1 MTIIVRRLTPI
12 AALAIIAGTTFA
24 GPLLPPGGPV
34 ASTGKTLTEVEP
46 RIAINAINTPGD
58 ADATPSAFKITQP
71 GSYYLT
77 GNITGVAGKHGIE
90 IAAYGVTLDLNGFSM
105 TGVPGSLSGVII
117 RGGGTEVRNGI
128 VRNWGTDGVVGEG
141 SVTSNR
147 VIDVR
152 SLGNAGVGIYAG
164 NYSEVRN
171 CQSESNGSHG
181 IAIYAF
187 GRVEGCT
194 SRNNGGDGVNAPN
207 SGNIIINCN
216 SSYNTGNGF
225 KAFTGAI
232 TACIATNNTLSG
244 IDATYAVV
252 RECTSDNNDQYG
264 FTLGTATT
272 ATGNRT
278 TGNTFGGFYVAA
290 SCVLEDNLATGNGN
304 SIAGRA
310 GFVFNGAGNRAT
322 NNHAVSNPI
331 GFSIANGPNVL
342 MGNTA
347 MSGTTGF
354 SVSSNTNTM
363 LTGNIATGNTTN
375 FTINAGNDSGAVI
388 TNPGIGFTT
397 TNPAANYGN

>member
-1 MTIIVRRLTPI
+1 MLVNRFDATVGQS
-12 AALAIIAGTTFA
+12 GTAVINAVSKSGSDQFHGNTYIFA
-24 GPLLPPGGPV
+24 RDAKFNAPDFF
-34 ASTGKTLTEVEP
+34 TGKKP
-46 RIAINAINTPGD
+46 P
-58 ADATPSAFKITQP
+58 FK
-71 GSYYLT
+71 
-77 GNITGVAGKHGIE
+77 
-90 IAAYGVTLDLNGFSM
+90 
-105 TGVPGSLSGVII
+105 
-117 RGGGTEVRNGI
+117 
-128 VRNWGTDGVVGEG
+128 
-141 SVTSNR
+141 
-147 VIDVR
+147 
-152 SLGNAGVGIYAG
+152 
-164 NYSEVRN
+164 
-171 CQSESNGSHG
+171 
-181 IAIYAF
+181 
-187 GRVEGCT
+187 
-194 SRNNGGDGVNAPN
+194 
-207 SGNIIINCN
+207 
-216 SSYNTGNGF
+216 
-225 KAFTGAI
+225 
-232 TACIATNNTLSG
+232 
-244 IDATYAVV
+244 
-252 RECTSDNNDQYG
+252 NDQYG